1 MPAIGSDELGVVSC
15 DRAATSQV
23 RIKCRADPRT
33 WSVQLE
39 AHLDSPLHFDAD
51 DRIVDFDRDRR
62 PHSHIGRIVG
72 RGGGDDAARSQNGL
86 SGAAGRSARAGS
98 RGGLTG

>member
-15 DRAATSQV
+15 RPGGDKSSQNEV
-23 RIKCRADPRT
+23 SDQSAGIPVRT
-33 WSVQLE
+33 WFVQLE
-39 AHLDSPLHFDAD
+39 APAHLDSPLHFDAD

-72 RGGGDDAARSQNGL
+72 RGGGDDAARAARTVCQGQQP
-86 SGAAGRSARAGS
+86 GA
-98 RGGLTG
+98 